1 MLSISTK
8 TQYGLIALLELTENY
23 GKNLVQISDIVRRR
37 NVPKNYL
44 EQILNRMQKTGIVKS
59 VRGNKG
65 GYELGAHPD
74 DITLK
79 QIVESLEG
87 VLDLHNN
94 KVCAALDEVLE
105 RIEES
110 VIEQLKVSLSQLLER
125 QKVLEQQILFSI

>member
-8 TQYGLIALLELTENY
+8 TQYGLIALLELTESY

-44 EQILNRMQKTGIVKS
+44 EQILNRLQKIGIVKS

-74 DITLK
+74 DISLK
-79 QIVESLEG
+79 LIIESLEG
-87 VLDLHNN
+87 TLELHNN
-94 KVCAALDEVLE
+94 NVCAALDEVLE
-105 RIEES
+105 KIERSVVES
-110 VIEQLKVSLSQLLER
+110 TKVSLSQLSERQKILER
-125 QKVLEQQILFSI
+125 QITFSI